1 MFASALG
8 VVIGMGILTIIGVFV
23 IMGIVAG
30 VASGSNEVY
39 TPKDN
44 TVFTLKLD
52 GTISDQVVDNPF
64 GQLLGEE
71 AEGMALQDVIK
82 AIRNA
87 KKNDKIKGIYLD
99 AGNVGGGFASFEAI
113 RRELQDFKGSGKFIV
128 SYADAYTQGTYYLAS
143 VADSVF
149 VNPEGSVA
157 LVGLSSQGVFF
168 KNLAAKLGI
177 EFYIF
182 NVRIYN
188 RLLLNI
194 L

>member
-1 MFASALG
+1 MP
-8 VVIGMGILTIIGVFV
+8 VMW
-23 IMGIVAG
+23 VADLP
-30 VASGSNEVY
+30 VSRQ
-39 TPKDN
+39 
-44 TVFTLKLD
+44 FC
-52 GTISDQVVDNPF
+52 
-64 GQLLGEE
+64 
-71 AEGMALQDVIK
+71 
-82 AIRNA
+82 
-87 KKNDKIKGIYLD
+87 
-99 AGNVGGGFASFEAI
+99 
-113 RRELQDFKGSGKFIV
+113 RELQDFKGSGKFIV

-182 NVRIYN
+182 KVGTYKSAVEPYFMDKFSDAN
-188 RLLLNI
+188 REQLTSFLGQYLGKYSGGC

>member
-1 MFASALG
+1 MNRMKQVFKTMFASALG

-99 AGNVGGGFASFEAI
+99 AGNMGGGFASFEAI

-143 VADSVF
+143 VA
-149 VNPEGSVA
+149 
-157 LVGLSSQGVFF
+157 
-168 KNLAAKLGI
+168 
-177 EFYIF
+177 
-182 NVRIYN
+182 
-188 RLLLNI
+188 I
-194 L
+194 LYL